1 MGFLMFRRAILGF
14 MTLGLC
20 LLTGRV
26 AEAAIFY
33 PTHFTLG
40 NGLEVIV
47 VPNHVAPVVTQMVWY
62 KVGASD
68 EVRGKHGVAHY
79 LEHLMF
85 RGTPTIPDGD
95 FSKIIAAQGGQENA
109 FTAYDY
115 TAYFETVA
123 ADRLPMIMQMEADR
137 MRNLVISTETA
148 KPELSVVLN
157 ERHQRTDNNP
167 IGRFVEK
174 VRHALLP
181 HHPYGLPIIGWRQ
194 EIEGLTAADAQA
206 FYAAHYAPNN
216 AVLIISGDVS
226 PDDVMRLAASIY
238 GSVPRRAVE
247 ARKPLPPS
255 TLPRHQHFS
264 MTDAGI
270 EQPQVEMHVLVPSYH
285 TQKQQEAYAYEVL
298 GAILDQGE
306 SGLLYRRLVRGRGL
320 ASGVAASYDPD
331 ARGDADLTIA
341 MTPAP
346 GKPVA
351 LVEKALQDTL
361 NDLAQKGFDDKAV
374 NDAKARLKRE
384 AIFARDSLMMPGY
397 VFGSALTT
405 GHTVA
410 DVEAWPQRIEAVTKD
425 QVNQALRDLVGNPHR
440 LTAELLPDP
449 HATQAAR
456 EAAQPVL
463 SQDRGVR

>member
-1 MGFLMFRRAILGF
+1 MFRLNILRLALLGFL
-14 MTLGLC
+14 
-20 LLTGRV
+20 LTV
-26 AEAAIFY
+26 PDAVHAAIFY

-68 EVRGKHGVAHY
+68 EVGKKRGIAHY

-85 RGTPTIPDGD
+85 RGTPSIPDGE
-95 FSKIIAAQGGQENA
+95 FSKIIASQGGTENA
-109 FTAYDY
+109 FTSYDY

-137 MRNLVISTETA
+137 MHNLVIAPDTA

-157 ERHQRTDNNP
+157 ERQQRTDNNP

-174 VRHALLP
+174 VRHTLLP
-181 HHPYGLPIIGWRQ
+181 HHPYGLPLIGFRHQ
-194 EIEGLTAADAQA
+194 IESLTAADAQA
-206 FYAAHYAPNN
+206 FYNAHYAPNN
-216 AVLIISGDVS
+216 AVVVISGDVT

-238 GSVPRRAVE
+238 GAVPRRDVE
-247 ARKPLPPS
+247 ARRALPPA
-255 TLPRHQHFS
+255 TLPKSGSFS
-264 MTDAGI
+264 MVDAGI
-270 EQPQVEMHVLVPSYH
+270 EQPQVELHIVVPSYH

-298 GAILDQGE
+298 NAILDEGE
-306 SGLLYRRLVRGRGL
+306 SGLLYRRLVRGKGL
-320 ASGVAASYDPD
+320 ASGVASSYDPD

-341 MTPAP
+341 ISPAP
-346 GKPVA
+346 EKKVA
-351 LVEKALQDTL
+351 QVEKALRDTL
-361 NDLAQKGFDDKAV
+361 NDLAQKGLDDKAV

-397 VFGSALTT
+397 VFGSALAT
-405 GHTVA
+405 GHSVA
-410 DVEAWPQRIEAVTKD
+410 AVEAWPQRIEAVTTE
-425 QVNQALRDLVGNPHR
+425 QVNDALRDMLKNPHT
-440 LTAELLPDP
+440 LVAELLPDP
-449 HATQAAR
+449 HASQAAR